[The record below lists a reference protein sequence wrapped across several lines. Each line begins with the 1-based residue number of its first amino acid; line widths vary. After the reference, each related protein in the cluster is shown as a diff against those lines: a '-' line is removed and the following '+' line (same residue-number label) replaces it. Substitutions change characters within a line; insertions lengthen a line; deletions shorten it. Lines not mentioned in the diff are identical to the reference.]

1 VKLIRF
7 LLFLG
12 LLSGFHSV
20 TLAGQND
27 VEYGPFTIVQK
38 EYVDL
43 DGDGKKDI
51 IELYA
56 RKNQYNLANEW
67 SLKINGDQ
75 LGTYHNKQDLYQ
87 LAEMQFADVIQNGK
101 QDILL
106 YFRSIGSG
114 GITGLTVLSY
124 TGEKVEEIFTDP
136 NSSGWFDEAKKRF
149 SMKYIGDYQVKFI
162 DKQNSL
168 EAGIPLSEERYRDF
182 PDKKELQNRLQEM
195 ETWVDPASG
204 YRFDKLTKMKPQEI
218 VAIQAVSGIA
228 HYDVIAY
235 FETRYMFDK
244 QNQKYVP
251 TKVALI
257 SKDSGKKLAEAP
269 VK

>member
-1 VKLIRF
+1 MKLVRF
-7 LLFLG
+7 LLLLG
-12 LLSGFHSV
+12 LLVGFHSV
-20 TLAGQND
+20 TLAGQTD

-67 SLKINGDQ
+67 SLKINGEQ
-75 LGTYHNKQDLYQ
+75 LGTYNNKHDLYQ
-87 LAEMQFADVIQNGK
+87 LAEMQFADVLQNGK

-106 YFRSIGSG
+106 YFRSVGSG

-149 SMKYIGDYQVKFI
+149 SMKYIGDYKIGFM
-162 DKQNSL
+162 DKQTGL
-168 EAGIPLSEERYRDF
+168 EAVIPLSEERYSDF
-182 PDKKELQNRLQEM
+182 PDKEELQKRLQEI

-218 VAIQAVSGIA
+218 VSIQAVSGIA
-228 HYDVIAY
+228 HYDVVAY
-235 FETRYMFDK
+235 FETKYVFDK
-244 QNQKYVP
+244 QIQKYVP
-251 TKVALI
+251 AKVALI
-257 SKDSGKKLAEAP
+257 STETGKKLAEKP
-269 VK
+269 FK